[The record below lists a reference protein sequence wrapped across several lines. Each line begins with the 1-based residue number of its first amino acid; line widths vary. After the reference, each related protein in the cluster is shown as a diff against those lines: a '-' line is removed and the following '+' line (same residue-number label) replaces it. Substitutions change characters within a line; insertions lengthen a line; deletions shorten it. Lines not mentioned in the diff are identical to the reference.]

1 MTFQTHTQ
9 TYRWT
14 DRQKTRWKTDRQTE
28 RNESDRVASVVTVV
42 ASMFT
47 ACKGERSWGRT
58 FSASA
63 AAEI

>member
-1 MTFQTHTQ
+1 MDRQKA
-9 TYRWT
+9 RWT
-14 DRQKTRWKTDRQTE
+14 DKKQTERQTE
-28 RNESDRVASVVTVV
+28 SYESDSVASVVTVV